1 MALPLILDTDI
12 GGDVDDLLALGVLL
26 GSPEVDL
33 RAVTTVYGDVHTRSR
48 IALKALAL
56 RGRARVPVAQGAER
70 ALVSERPLLCGP
82 DDGAGFLAP
91 EDLELK
97 PCAEHAADLIARLV
111 VENPRQI
118 HVAGIGALTN
128 IALALLKEDVARQ
141 VAGITVMGGVVGGHD
156 RLNLEWVDYNF
167 QCDPEAAK
175 IVLASGAPIRLVP
188 LDITVQT
195 GIYPSDVAALRATGD
210 QFCIALAEQVER
222 YDRYRELGYTY
233 MHDPLAVATLIRP
246 DLVEWTPVHARVETG
261 GEYSAGKLI
270 ASAPDANRDANAE
283 IALRVDVSAAHQF
296 IVERLLS

>member
-48 IALKALAL
+48 FALKALAL
-56 RGRARVPVAQGAER
+56 RGRTDVAVATGAER
-70 ALVSERPLLCGP
+70 SLVSERALLCGP

-97 PCAEHAADLIARLV
+97 PSAEHAADLIARLV
-111 VENPRQI
+111 VENPGQI
-118 HVAGIGALTN
+118 HLAGVGALTN
-128 IALALLKEDVARQ
+128 IALALRKEEVART
-141 VAGITVMGGVVGGHD
+141 VAGITVMGGVIGGHD
-156 RLNLEWVDYNF
+156 RLDLPWVDYNF

-175 IVLASGAPIRLVP
+175 IVLASGLLIRIVP
-188 LDITVQT
+188 LDVTVQISIT
-195 GIYPSDVAALRATGD
+195 AEDVDALRRVGGE
-210 QFCIALAEQVER
+210 FRHALADQVEQ
-222 YDRYRELGYTY
+222 YERYRELGHTY

-246 DLVEWTPVHARVETG
+246 DLVKWTPIHAQVETG

-270 ASAPDANRDANAE
+270 AAAPTQDKDANVE
-283 IALRVDVSAAHQF
+283 IALRVDAPAAQRF
-296 IVERLLS
+296 IVERLLR